1 MRKGASLSIVLF
13 ALQQQ
18 VAAGFQANHNVGVWK
33 TTATRKLQES
43 HHQSSTVC
51 ATAIPLEE
59 NVEGGNE
66 VGIAFPPP
74 LTPLQRT
81 TRAIEFYKRVLPVL
95 AAYKAKE
102 LELAFRRKTLKETIT
117 DSEEDQIWKDIDEWG
132 STRVAETIQ
141 DMKGFYVK
149 TGQGMR
155 INTQLHVVL
164 ESNLRYIFLIISC
177 IVGIGILLMFLLF
190 KCSYFYPCRFISRGV
205 YIQITRTTG
214 WIRTNAF

>member
-1 MRKGASLSIVLF
+1 MSIVLF
-13 ALQQQ
+13 AFQQQ
-18 VAAGFQANHNVGVWK
+18 VAAGFQANHNNVGVWK

-59 NVEGGNE
+59 TVEGEDQG
-66 VGIAFPPP
+66 GIEFPPP

-102 LELAFRRKTLKETIT
+102 LELAFRRNTLKETIT
-117 DSEEDQIWKDIDEWG
+117 DSEEEQIWKDIDEWG

-164 ESNLRYIFLIISC
+164 ESNLLYIFLIISF
-177 IVGIGILLMFLLF
+177 IMFESEF
-190 KCSYFYPCRFISRGV
+190 F
-205 YIQITRTTG
+205 
-214 WIRTNAF
+214 